1 MDIGVVIK
9 KYRKEAGMAQ
19 QLLVVGKFAPY
30 CFFSQ
35 ILRMPWKKSKQDFII
50 SGRTKSLKIMSD
62 IYEWQ
67 KCIRRGL
74 PIYPSSS
81 IISIM

>member
-50 SGRTKSLKIMSD
+50 SGSNVVNLSPKALIFQGYRALFFLKNF
-62 IYEWQ
+62 
-67 KCIRRGL
+67 CFFF
-74 PIYPSSS
+74 
-81 IISIM
+81 

>member
-50 SGRTKSLKIMSD
+50 SGRTKSQKIMFT
-62 IYEWQ
+62 
-67 KCIRRGL
+67 
-74 PIYPSSS
+74 SSFYS
-81 IISIM
+81 

>member
-35 ILRMPWKKSKQDFII
+35 ILRMPWNGSEV
-50 SGRTKSLKIMSD
+50 R
-62 IYEWQ
+62 
-67 KCIRRGL
+67 
-74 PIYPSSS
+74 
-81 IISIM
+81 

>member
-50 SGRTKSLKIMSD
+50 SGRTKSQKIMFT
-62 IYEWQ
+62 
-67 KCIRRGL
+67 
-74 PIYPSSS
+74 SSFYS
-81 IISIM
+81 LGSGVRAGGAVRSWDVD